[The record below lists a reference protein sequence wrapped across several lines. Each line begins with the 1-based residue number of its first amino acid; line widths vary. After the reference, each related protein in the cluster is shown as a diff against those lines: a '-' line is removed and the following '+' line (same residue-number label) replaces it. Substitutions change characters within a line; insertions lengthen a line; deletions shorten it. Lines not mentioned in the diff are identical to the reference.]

1 MGYLDQINIAK
12 CAQGRFRE
20 TLLDAC
26 DPNISSQAVIE
37 RAWREGQ
44 TVYMWTNMA
53 TQMFNI
59 YRNI

>member
-1 MGYLDQINIAK
+1 MNYLDQLNLAK

-20 TLLDAC
+20 TLLNAC
-26 DPNISSQAVIE
+26 DPNISNAAVIE

-44 TVYMWTNMA
+44 TVHMWTNMA
-53 TQMFNI
+53 AQMFSI